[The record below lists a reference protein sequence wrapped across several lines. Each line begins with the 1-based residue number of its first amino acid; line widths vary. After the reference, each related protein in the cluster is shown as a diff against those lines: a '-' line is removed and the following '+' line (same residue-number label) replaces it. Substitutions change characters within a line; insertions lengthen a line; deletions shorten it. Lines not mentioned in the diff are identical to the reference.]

1 MRASKTR
8 QLAIYARRFTVLAH
22 PSSLFLRARTLERAR
37 ARAREHRERDE
48 FSSSSTARARRESH
62 LARASTAPMRRRR
75 SAKTT
80 ARAMPRAA
88 SLDAARASRR
98 RAARRRRSEKTDG
111 SIRADRPARASGARR
126 GVTAAGRRAEKRAI
140 VKKVDTWR
148 ESA

>member
-37 ARAREHRERDE
+37 AREHRERDE

-62 LARASTAPMRRRR
+62 LARASTPPMRRRR

-98 RAARRRRSEKTDG
+98 RAARRRRSEKTDE